1 MKENELTMDRLRNM
15 PSWEENYLYPPQNE
29 LNLQDIDSK
38 PLWEIEEVV
47 ESKKS
52 LRSSQNK
59 IITEAVLHPES
70 PWLKTIDVMNERFYK
85 NKDRAIKGG
94 YGARAVMSWTKK
106 IDKQVDKL
114 IKKGKVNIE
123 DKNYLVE
130 ALQERVSNKIYKEV
144 SEAKPERLDELR
156 DKGAGKLLRNVL
168 AEDSRYNPETKRPDP
183 IRRFVESENLSLS
196 EIRPEISQVNSID
209 KTERVEYRIK
219 HQLSTQEIAQSAA
232 VIFLA
237 TFIPTITAITYQANE
252 SRLKD
257 QEEIDKW
264 IASHNAN
271 KMEQAANINIETL
284 PPAVTP
290 DGFSPLTPPATPEPV
305 SIITE
310 QMATLTQNQTVNVY
324 SASEKTPE
332 PVITEIAETEY
343 KAVPAT
349 PEPDYYHAGID
360 FSNKKQTTIDI
371 AGVTISTIPL
381 VHKDIFN
388 SIEKTGFEAS
398 TASGTDKSQIY
409 IDKYGNTIWGI
420 HSGTDKGVSNP
431 GEELRKKIQEG
442 SLKDPYSYLNEA
454 ETLANINKLL
464 KQGDLVYVEQ
474 EDGTKRAYQ
483 VAAVGVIPSGNL
495 NDKFYSDKKNATDNV
510 IEATGGVNSDFS
522 ILMKDRGVITHTCL
536 HNVSVDPN
544 DPNSLLID
552 QTGDTLV
559 IGLVPT
565 EESYV
570 KNEAETSAIN
580 QEAETQMHPLEESA
594 RTLTQILNSASSR
607 AQDSGEIFK
616 AFLTDQFGLHG
627 IPLTEEAKKVIE
639 DIKRE
644 TEDGDKIQCTM
655 GVDLLGAMPGSKKIV
670 MDTYGW
676 QDKDGTEIIKDYNEA
691 VDFITKADGSM
702 DPKLANGGRIN
713 RYGADIFK
721 VDSFSDVEV
730 GDKITVPRSP
740 ALPNGHV
747 VVVIGKRLDENG
759 KTHLKIFDVNYDRN
773 FGLPR
778 ILEDVTEENIFDQIA
793 KGQKLN
799 LFGIRPQEKV
809 NRAVSDNN

>member
-1 MKENELTMDRLRNM
+1 MKENELTIDRLRNM
-15 PSWEENYLYPPQNE
+15 PSWEDKNLYPPLNE
-29 LNLQDIDSK
+29 LGLQDIDSK
-38 PLWEIEEVV
+38 PLYEIEKIV

-52 LRSSQNK
+52 LRSSENK
-59 IITEAVLHPES
+59 IITEAVFHPES

-85 NKDRAIKGG
+85 NKDRAIKGD
-94 YGARAVMSWTKK
+94 YGARTVMNWTKK

-114 IKKGKVNIE
+114 IKKGKANIE
-123 DKNYLVE
+123 DKNYLLD
-130 ALQERVSNKIYKEV
+130 ALQEQVSNKVYKEV
-144 SEAKPERLDELR
+144 SEAKPEKLDEWR
-156 DKGAGKLLRNVL
+156 KKGAGKLLRNVL
-168 AEDSRYNPETKRPDP
+168 AEDTQYNPETKRPDP
-183 IRRFVESENLSLS
+183 IRRFVESESLSLS
-196 EIRPEISQVNSID
+196 EIKPDISQVNSID
-209 KTERVEYRIK
+209 KTKRVEYRIK
-219 HQLSTQEIAQSAA
+219 HQLSTQEMAQSAA

-290 DGFSPLTPPATPEPV
+290 DGFSPLTPLATPGPV

-310 QMATLTQNQTVNVY
+310 QMTTLTQNQTVNVY

-332 PVITEIAETEY
+332 PVITEIAETEN
-343 KAVPAT
+343 KVVPAT
-349 PEPDYYHAGID
+349 PEPDFYHAGID
-360 FSNKKQTTIDI
+360 FSNAQRTTIEI
-371 AGVTISTIPL
+371 ADVTISTAPI

-388 SIEKTGFEAS
+388 SIEVTGYKEN
-398 TASGTDKSQIY
+398 TASGTDKSQVH
-409 IDKYGNTIWGI
+409 IDKYGNTIWGF

-431 GEELRKKIQEG
+431 GEEFRKKIQVG
-442 SLKDPYSYLNEA
+442 SLKDPYSYLNE
-454 ETLANINKLL
+454 EEMLENINKLL
-464 KQGDLVYVEQ
+464 KPGDSVNIWQ
-474 EDGTKRAYQ
+474 DDGTTRSYQ
-483 VAAVGVIPSGNL
+483 TVAVGIIPAGNL
-495 NDKFYSDKKNATDNV
+495 SDEFYSNAKNATDSI
-510 IEATGGVNSDFS
+510 IEATGGKNSDFY
-522 ILMKDRGVITHTCL
+522 ILKEKRGIISHICL
-536 HNVSVDPN
+536 HNVSIDPN

-565 EESYV
+565 DESYV
-570 KNEAETSAIN
+570 KNEAETSVIN
-580 QEAETQMHPLEESA
+580 QEAEAKMHPLEESA

-616 AFLTDQFGLHG
+616 AFLTEQFGLYG

-655 GVDLLGAMPGSKKIV
+655 GADLLGAMPGSKKIV

-691 VDFITKADGSM
+691 VDFITRADGSM

-747 VVVIGKRLDENG
+747 VVVIGKRLDEDG

-799 LFGIRPQEKV
+799 LFAIRPQEKV